1 MTLRHTASHQV
12 LPLQAVGRSIRMVRT
27 APEDTKDW
35 AVATPAPTKKSAA
48 VRRTRL
54 METLSRRS
62 LTRILHLTAD
72 DADDA
77 SRRSRNEASQGVRR
91 CGDGGPWSA
100 ASKPKDG
107 NGDAG
112 SALASMSG
120 RSGRRRNE
128 RRRRPRSGFP
138 RRGSGSTT
146 PQYLAACRCGSL
158 GTTLLVEQAPR
169 NFCSRLDA
177 RTSHNSPEPLK
188 ARVPEG

>member
-1 MTLRHTASHQV
+1 MTLRHTASHQI

-120 RSGRRRNE
+120 RSGRRRKDE
-128 RRRRPRSGFP
+128 DEGRGAVSRGAVAGRRRRNAS
-138 RRGSGSTT
+138 RGPTIQRGRIQLGYCLPNRHRGISVHT
-146 PQYLAACRCGSL
+146 PTRERV
-158 GTTLLVEQAPR
+158 TIR
-169 NFCSRLDA
+169 H
-177 RTSHNSPEPLK
+177 SH
-188 ARVPEG
+188 